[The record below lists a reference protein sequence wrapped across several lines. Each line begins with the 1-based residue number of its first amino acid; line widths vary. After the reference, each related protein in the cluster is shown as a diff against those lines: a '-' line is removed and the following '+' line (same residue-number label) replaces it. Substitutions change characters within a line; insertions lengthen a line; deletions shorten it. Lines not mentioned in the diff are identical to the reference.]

1 MLNWW
6 LLDSDEWSTML
17 NSVSPHGYLVI
28 TVIHTKNS
36 SFKSAKIDD
45 LGAKCD
51 VFLYSY
57 LGKRHLNKGK
67 RDFQAPILGKIVR
80 FTIAEIYF
88 IYFFTKSKEIWNNTE
103 KTR

>member
-1 MLNWW
+1 M
-6 LLDSDEWSTML
+6 LDS
-17 NSVSPHGYLVI
+17 VRPHRYQVI
-28 TVIHTKNS
+28 PIIHTKNS
-36 SFKSAKIDD
+36 SFKSTKIDD

-57 LGKRHLNKGK
+57 IGKRHLNKGK
-67 RDFQAPILGKIVR
+67 RDFQASNLGKIVR

-88 IYFFTKSKEIWNNTE
+88 IYFFNKSKEIWNNTE